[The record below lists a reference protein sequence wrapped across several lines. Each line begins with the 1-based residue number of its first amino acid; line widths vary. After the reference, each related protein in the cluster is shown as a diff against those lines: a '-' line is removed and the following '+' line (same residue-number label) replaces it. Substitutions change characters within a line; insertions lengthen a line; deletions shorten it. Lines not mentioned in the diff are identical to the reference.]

1 MLDYLRRLAT
11 TGAAYTAASILSKI
25 LAVAL
30 LPLYTRYLDP
40 ADYGAAEV
48 LFSAVVVASIVVR
61 LGIIEALLRFF
72 YLPDE
77 DGDEVV
83 RTGFASL
90 FMSATIGA
98 LVLLPFA
105 PQLADLLLDDGVEN
119 AANLV
124 RISIGGL
131 WVLTLYEYLVSL
143 FRLDERARAYFTF
156 TILHVLAAI
165 PLTVFL
171 VVGEG
176 LGAEGLLLG
185 SYLSGV
191 PFVLWIVVADRERL
205 GLVPD
210 RDLLNRMVK
219 FGLPTMPAEVT
230 LYALQFIDRIIIV
243 RSIGLAEA
251 GLYALAFKFSQAI
264 QVVVRG
270 FQLAW
275 PPLAYSIQDDEEARR
290 TYAVVLT
297 VFSALCMF
305 LVVALWLEAP
315 WIVRLLAAPEFFDS
329 HEAVGPLALGA
340 ALYGVYLAQLVIL
353 GRTGKTERNLPATA
367 AGMIANVALNLL
379 LVPPY
384 GIVGAGVALVLSYLV
399 VIALMYAFT
408 QSLFPIPWQWGRLA
422 VIAVSAAVVIA
433 AGELLLPTEGALGLI
448 SRAVLIALYPVI
460 LWWGGAI
467 KSDEREA
474 VRTALASGDLR
485 ERLRRMRGGGAAGD
499 VPEGAPGNEDSRAA
513 GFMDAETR
521 DQDRGGF

>member
-11 TGAAYTAASILSKI
+11 TGAAYTAASILSKL

-30 LPLYTRYLDP
+30 LPLYTAYLDP
-40 ADYGAAEV
+40 TDYGAAEV
-48 LFSAVVVASIVVR
+48 LFSAVVAASIVVR

-83 RTGFASL
+83 RTGFAALLMASTL
-90 FMSATIGA
+90 GA

-105 PQLADLLLDDGVEN
+105 PQLADLLLDDGVDD
-119 AANLV
+119 AAGLV
-124 RISIGGL
+124 RIAIGGL

-143 FRLDERARAYFTF
+143 YRLDERARAYFTF

-165 PLTVFL
+165 PLTVVL

-185 SYLSGV
+185 SYVSGI
-191 PFVLWIVVADRERL
+191 PFVLWVIVTERHRL
-205 GLVPD
+205 ALVPD
-210 RDLLNRMVK
+210 RDLLGRMIR

-275 PPLAYSIQDDEEARR
+275 PPLAYSIQDDDEARR
-290 TYAVVLT
+290 TYAVVVT
-297 VFSALCMF
+297 VFTALCAF
-305 LVVALWLEAP
+305 LVIGIWLEAR
-315 WIVRLLAAPEFFDS
+315 WLVRFLAADEFFDS
-329 HEAVGPLALGA
+329 YEAIGPLAAGA

-353 GRTGKTERNLPATA
+353 GRTGRTERNLPATA
-367 AGMIANVALNLL
+367 AGMVANVVLNLL

-384 GIVGAGVALVLSYLV
+384 GIVGAAVALILSYLI

-408 QSLFPIPWQWGRLA
+408 QRLFPIPWQWGRLA
-422 VIAVSAAVVIA
+422 VIVISAAALIA
-433 AGELLLPTEGALGLI
+433 AGELLLPTDGALGLL
-448 SRAVLIALYPVI
+448 SRAVLVALYPLI
-460 LWWGGAI
+460 LWWGGAVAA
-467 KSDEREA
+467 DERTA
-474 VRTALASGDLR
+474 VKAALASGELR
-485 ERLRRMRGGGAAGD
+485 DRLRGMREGEAAG
-499 VPEGAPGNEDSRAA
+499 ESGNEDPRAA
-513 GFMDAETR
+513 EFIDAETR

>member
-11 TGAAYTAASILSKI
+11 TGAAYTAASILSKL

-30 LPLYTRYLDP
+30 LPLYTAYLDP
-40 ADYGAAEV
+40 VDYGAAEV
-48 LFSAVVVASIVVR
+48 LFSAVVAASIVVR
-61 LGIIEALLRFF
+61 LGVIEALLRFF

-83 RTGFASL
+83 RTGFAAI
-90 FMSATIGA
+90 FMASTLGA

-105 PQLADLLLDDGVEN
+105 PQLADLLLDDGVDD

-124 RISIGGL
+124 RIAIGGL

-165 PLTVFL
+165 PLTVLL

-185 SYLSGV
+185 SYVSGI
-191 PFVLWIVVADRERL
+191 PFVLWVLVAERRRL
-205 GLVPD
+205 ALVPD
-210 RDLLNRMVK
+210 RELLGRMIK

-297 VFSALCMF
+297 VFTALCAF
-305 LVVALWLEAP
+305 LVVGLWLEAR
-315 WIVRLLAAPEFFDS
+315 WLVRFLAAEQFFDS
-329 HEAVGPLALGA
+329 YEAIGPLALGA
-340 ALYGVYLAQLVIL
+340 ALYGIYLAQLVIL
-353 GRTGKTERNLPATA
+353 GRTGRTERNLPATA
-367 AGMIANVALNLL
+367 AGMVANVALNLL

-384 GIVGAGVALVLSYLV
+384 GIVGAAAALVLSYLV

-408 QSLFPIPWQWGRLA
+408 QRLFPIPWQWGRLA
-422 VIAVSAAVVIA
+422 VIAVSAAALIV
-433 AGELLLPTEGALGLI
+433 AGELLLPTDGALGLL
-448 SRAVLIALYPVI
+448 SRAVLVGLYPLI
-460 LWWGGAI
+460 LWWGGAVAA
-467 KSDEREA
+467 DERAA
-474 VRTALASGDLR
+474 VRQALATGDLR
-485 ERLRRMRGGGAAGD
+485 ERLRRMRGGEAT
-499 VPEGAPGNEDSRAA
+499 GAPGNEDARAA
-513 GFMDAETR
+513 ELLDAETR

>member
-11 TGAAYTAASILSKI
+11 TGAAYTAASILSKL

-30 LPLYTRYLDP
+30 LPLYTAYLDP

-48 LFSAVVVASIVVR
+48 LFSAVVAASIVVR

-83 RTGFASL
+83 RTGFAALLAASTL
-90 FMSATIGA
+90 GA

-105 PQLADLLLDDGVEN
+105 PQLADLLLDDGVDD
-119 AANLV
+119 AAGLV
-124 RISIGGL
+124 RIAIGGL
-131 WVLTLYEYLVSL
+131 WVLTLYEYLVAL

-165 PLTVFL
+165 PLTVAL
-171 VVGEG
+171 VVAAG

-185 SYLSGV
+185 SYVSGI
-191 PFVLWIVVADRERL
+191 PFVLWMIVAERRRL
-205 GLVPD
+205 ALVPE
-210 RDLLNRMVK
+210 RELLGRMTR

-275 PPLAYSIQDDEEARR
+275 PPLAYSIQDDDEARR
-290 TYAVVLT
+290 TYAVVVT
-297 VFSALCMF
+297 VFSALCAF
-305 LVVALWLEAP
+305 LVVGIWLEAR
-315 WIVRLLAAPEFFDS
+315 WLVRLLADERFFDS
-329 HEAVGPLALGA
+329 YEAIGPLAAGA

-353 GRTGKTERNLPATA
+353 GRTGRTERNLPATA
-367 AGMIANVALNLL
+367 AGMVANVGLNLL
-379 LVPPY
+379 LVPAY
-384 GIVGAGVALVLSYLV
+384 GIVGAAVALILSYLV

-408 QSLFPIPWQWGRLA
+408 QRLFPIPWQWRRLG
-422 VIAVSAAVVIA
+422 VIVASAAVVIA
-433 AGELLLPTEGALGLI
+433 AGELLLPTAGAAGLL
-448 SRAVLIALYPVI
+448 SRAALVALYPLI
-460 LWWGGAI
+460 LWSGGAI
-467 KSDEREA
+467 ARDERAA
-474 VRTALASGDLR
+474 VKRALASGELR
-485 ERLRRMRGGGAAGD
+485 ERLRRMRAGEPASAA
-499 VPEGAPGNEDSRAA
+499 GNEDARAA
-513 GFMDAETR
+513 ELADAETR

>member
-11 TGAAYTAASILSKI
+11 TGAAYTAASILSKL

-30 LPLYTRYLDP
+30 LPLYTSYLEP
-40 ADYGAAEV
+40 SDYGAAEV
-48 LFSAVVVASIVVR
+48 LFTAVVTVSIVVR

-77 DGDEVV
+77 DGEAVV
-83 RTGFASL
+83 ATGFASL
-90 FMSATIGA
+90 FWATSAGA

-105 PQLADLLLDDGVEN
+105 PQIADLLLDNGVDG
-119 AANLV
+119 AAGLV

-131 WVLTLYEYLVSL
+131 WILTLYEYLISL
-143 FRLDERARAYFTF
+143 FRLDERARAYFTI

-191 PFVLWIVVADRERL
+191 PFVLWFVASERRRL
-205 GLVPD
+205 ALRPD
-210 RDLLNRMVK
+210 RDLLRRMIR
-219 FGLPTMPAEVT
+219 FGLPTMPAEVS
-230 LYALQFIDRIIIV
+230 LYSLQFIDRIIIV

-251 GLYALAFKFSQAI
+251 GLYALAFKFSQSI

-290 TYAVVLT
+290 TYAVVVT
-297 VFSALCMF
+297 AFTALCAF
-305 LVVALWLEAP
+305 IVVGVWLEAR
-315 WIVRLLAAPEFFDS
+315 WLVRFLAADEYFD
-329 HEAVGPLALGA
+329 AYKAIGPLALGA

-353 GRTGKTERNLPATA
+353 GRTGRTERNLPATLA
-367 AGMIANVALNLL
+367 ATVANVGLNLL

-384 GIVGAGVALVLSYLV
+384 GIVGAAVALVLSYLV

-408 QSLFPIPWQWGRLA
+408 QKLFPIPWQWGRLG
-422 VIAVSAAVVIA
+422 VIALSAALVISG
-433 AGELLLPTEGALGLI
+433 GELLLPTDGVVGLL
-448 SRAVLIALYPVI
+448 SRALLVALYPVI
-460 LWWGGAI
+460 LWYGGATR
-467 KSDEREA
+467 SEERDAVREA
-474 VRTALASGDLR
+474 LAAGDLR
-485 ERLRRMRGGGAAGD
+485 ERLRRMSGGPATG
-499 VPEGAPGNEDSRAA
+499 EPGNEDASAA
-513 GFMDAETR
+513 ELLDAETR